1 MTDDRVI
8 PLRPSGRRAA
18 PTVEAERRDP
28 GHESGRGEAPD
39 PTAVPQSETGR
50 LTVGVELPADRQ
62 SVLMVQTIAQLATLA
77 KEAGVPLDDGL
88 AEGAERLARNLR
100 GAGLALPPHLEDALE
115 EITLSLS
122 PPEPERD
129 GGIVVPFRAGPS
141 DD

>member
-8 PLRPSGRRAA
+8 PLRPAGRGAL
-18 PTVEAERRDP
+18 PTREADRSVAGSQGGPEEIARRDVVQP
-28 GHESGRGEAPD
+28 S
-39 PTAVPQSETGR
+39 R
-50 LTVGVELPADRQ
+50 LTVGVEVPADRR

-115 EITLSLS
+115 EIALALS
-122 PPEPERD
+122 PPEPPPA
-129 GGIVVPFRAGPS
+129 GGVVVPFRAGPS

>member
-8 PLRPSGRRAA
+8 PLRPAGRAA
-18 PTVEAERRDP
+18 ATD
-28 GHESGRGEAPD
+28 APVD
-39 PTAVPQSETGR
+39 ASPAPQPETAR
-50 LTVGVELPADRQ
+50 LTVGVELPADRR

-115 EITLSLS
+115 EITLALS

>member
-8 PLRPSGRRAA
+8 PLRPAGRGAL
-18 PTVEAERRDP
+18 PTRGADRSVTGHQGGPDETARRDV
-28 GHESGRGEAPD
+28 S
-39 PTAVPQSETGR
+39 PTSR
-50 LTVGVELPADRQ
+50 LTVGVEVPADRR

-115 EITLSLS
+115 EIALALS
-122 PPEPERD
+122 PAEPQPA
-129 GGIVVPFRAGPS
+129 GGVVVPFRAGPS